1 MLNKKILDEPVGGRQ
16 TIEEFDKELD
26 NMSEDIWFENWEP
39 FIEKYISLFGSLPSI
54 NNFYCSRSEYT
65 YALLK
70 AIEEK
75 KELSEYLKN
84 I

>member
-1 MLNKKILDEPVGGRQ
+1 MILPRDCFFDEKPPTIRLDDMTEEQWTKCLAKYYKKYYEIFG
-16 TIEEFDKELD
+16 
-26 NMSEDIWFENWEP
+26 
-39 FIEKYISLFGSLPSI
+39 YIPNESDYFCTREM
-54 NNFYCSRSEYT
+54 YAE
-65 YALLK
+65 ALLK